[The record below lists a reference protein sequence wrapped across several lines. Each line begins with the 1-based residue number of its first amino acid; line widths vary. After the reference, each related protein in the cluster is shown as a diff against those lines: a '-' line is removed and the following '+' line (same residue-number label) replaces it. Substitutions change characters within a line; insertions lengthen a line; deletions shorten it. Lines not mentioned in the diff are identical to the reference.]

1 MTEYINCWDELFIR
15 QAMLIALK
23 SKDPSTK
30 VGCVIVGQDNAVLSM
45 GFNGFPRGVQEVKTE
60 ITFDETGFAICE
72 SSRLLDRWDR
82 PAKYLWIEHAERN
95 AIYNAARHGI
105 KISGA
110 KAYFN
115 FDPITGICE
124 GCARGLIQAGIVEII
139 GPNIPFKGKGSGA
152 NYHTSLT
159 PIMCEEAGVL
169 IRTVK
174 WSSLS
179 GKWKTL
185 L

>member
-1 MTEYINCWDELFIR
+1 MNWDELFIR

-45 GFNGFPRGVQEVKTE
+45 GFNGFPRGVE
-60 ITFDETGFAICE
+60 ETY
-72 SSRLLDRWDR
+72 LNRWER

-115 FDPITGICE
+115 FDPVTGICE

-139 GPNIPFKGKGSGA
+139 GPDIPFRGKGEGA
-152 NYHTSLT
+152 HYETSLT
-159 PIMCEEAGVL
+159 PIMCKEAGVK

-174 WSSLS
+174 WN
-179 GKWKTL
+179 L